1 MALTFKSSD
10 ITTIAST
17 STSTSTTSG
26 EEQPASATT
35 TTSQRRRRHF
45 SRAEQE
51 HLLSQ
56 LLERTAGMSPP
67 STSYH
72 IRTGSSSSPAP
83 VPRISQHQ
91 QPQSSSAFSTSTR
104 STSSSPP
111 FIPSPSSRPSSSKSS
126 IDPLSPP
133 RTHAFAHQ
141 LSSTP
146 PRSISRTAGSVRIA
160 QAITQAA
167 AYTSP
172 PRSSSSSS
180 DGSFS
185 GRLSPSDRRERDA
198 QRLSRLL
205 DGRRPSLHQP
215 PAASSANTSRS
226 RTVRPER
233 TLLADASWDMEPVP
247 HIQSEPEPER
257 ELRSPVRARP
267 LPSSLQSSLRPSPT
281 PVSQPSRL
289 RRPDPSQPSTSRIPP
304 SIQQDSAMSDLEAE
318 YEALRLR
325 LDDAKRRFTKWHG
338 VVAVK
343 VQEEKQKR
351 GPVVHWSAD
360 EIVQKEDEVEEED
373 GVESVEREQSQD
385 HETQERPESE
395 DEEQVEK
402 EEDESEEKTQDTE
415 QEEDEV
421 DEYSRIP
428 INTSTES
435 VTSDDIKVT
444 QNSQDPPPSTSPIPT
459 SWRSNKLLP
468 PKPVIGTTLTLSLLW
483 TCGYLLTL
491 LQWQMQHGGGGGAR
505 GADAYSDVERQW
517 MGEYYDPMYPELYE
531 NSAAGLGGS
540 EMPGP
545 ARALAGALRLLGG
558 MTA

>member
-1 MALTFKSSD
+1 
-10 ITTIAST
+10 
-17 STSTSTTSG
+17 
-26 EEQPASATT
+26 
-35 TTSQRRRRHF
+35 
-45 SRAEQE
+45 
-51 HLLSQ
+51 
-56 LLERTAGMSPP
+56 MSPP

-83 VPRISQHQ
+83 APRISQHQ
-91 QPQSSSAFSTSTR
+91 HQQPQSSAFSTSTR
-104 STSSSPP
+104 SASSSPP
-111 FIPSPSSRPSSSKSS
+111 LIPSPSSRPSSSQSS
-126 IDPLSPP
+126 TGPLSPP
-133 RTHAFAHQ
+133 RTHTFAHQ

-215 PAASSANTSRS
+215 PPASSANTSRS

-247 HIQSEPEPER
+247 LIQSEPEPER
-257 ELRSPVRARP
+257 ELSTGHITRRSPARVRP

-373 GVESVEREQSQD
+373 GVKSEEHEQSQQD
-385 HETQERPESE
+385 HEAQERQESE
-395 DEEQVEK
+395 DEEQDEK
-402 EEDESEEKTQDTE
+402 EEDESEEKTQDMVPQ
-415 QEEDEV
+415 QEEEEEV
-421 DEYSRIP
+421 DEESRNP
-428 INTSTES
+428 INAGTES
-435 VTSDDIKVT
+435 VTSDDIKIT
-444 QNSQDPPPSTSPIPT
+444 QNSQDPPPSISPIPT
-459 SWRSNKLLP
+459 SWRSNKLVP

-491 LQWQMQHGGGGGAR
+491 LQWQMQHGAGGGGGGA
-505 GADAYSDVERQW
+505 GAYSEVERQW

-531 NSAAGLGGS
+531 NSAVAAAAGFGSGGS

-558 MTA
+558 MAS